1 MKSDPTGQSAQS
13 CMTDP
18 TAEANSRSRLWGVW
32 PTGCKSE
39 VSKTSSSVLSN
50 LLLEQLTE
58 IWRLVYSLDYQFTTK
73 ESLYKGSFSCVTLC
87 DPLYY
92 SLPGSSVHGILQARL
107 LGWVAI
113 SYFRGSSRPRDLTHV
128 SCVSCISYIAGRF
141 FITEPPGK
149 RYQGN

>member
-18 TAEANSRSRLWGVW
+18 TAEANSRSRLRGVW

-73 ESLYKGSFSCVTLC
+73 ESLYKGSFSFVTLC
-87 DPLYY
+87 DPLDY

-107 LGWVAI
+107 LG
-113 SYFRGSSRPRDLTHV
+113 
-128 SCVSCISYIAGRF
+128 
-141 FITEPPGK
+141 
-149 RYQGN
+149 